1 MMKIRF
7 ADPVKDS
14 AALLEIYRPYI
25 EKTAIT
31 FETAVPDVKDY
42 EKRIADIAA
51 QFPYLV
57 LENGGEIV
65 GYAYAHR
72 QAERAAFDWNAE
84 LSIYLKESF
93 SGRGIGRPLYALL
106 ETLLKMQGY
115 VNFFGVITG
124 SNAGSIAMHEKMG
137 YKKIAVHEK
146 TGFKFGAWHD
156 TVWMHKRL
164 SEGDP
169 REIVRFDAL
178 CADEVRQL
186 IQKTEKKIEEKMKI
200 TLIGMSCCLVGI
212 KKNKKQKML

>member
-57 LENGGEIV
+57 LESGGEII

-72 QAERAAFDWNAE
+72 QAERAAFDWNVE
-84 LSIYLKESF
+84 LSIYLKEGF

-137 YKKIAVHEK
+137 YRKIAVHEK
-146 TGFKFGAWHD
+146 TGWKFDAWHD
-156 TVWMHKRL
+156 TVWMHKRVH
-164 SEGDP
+164 EGAP
-169 REIVRFDAL
+169 EAIVPVHALDAD
-178 CADEVRQL
+178 AVSHAIEE
-186 IQKTEKKIEEKMKI
+186 TEKILLKKVKM
-200 TLIGMSCCLVGI
+200 
-212 KKNKKQKML
+212 

>member
-1 MMKIRF
+1 MMKTRF
-7 ADPVKDS
+7 ADPAKDT
-14 AALLEIYRPYI
+14 AALLAIYRPYI

-31 FETAVPDVKDY
+31 FEKAVPDVKDY
-42 EKRIADIAA
+42 ERRIADIAA

-57 LENGGEIV
+57 LESGGEII

-84 LSIYLKESF
+84 LSIYLKEGF

-137 YKKIAVHEK
+137 YQKIAVHEK
-146 TGFKFGAWHD
+146 TGWKFDVWHD
-156 TVWMHKRL
+156 TVWMHKRVH
-164 SEGDP
+164 EGAP
-169 REIVRFDAL
+169 EAIKPVHALDAD
-178 CADEVRQL
+178 AVSHAIEE
-186 IQKTEKKIEEKMKI
+186 TEKILLKKVKM
-200 TLIGMSCCLVGI
+200 
-212 KKNKKQKML
+212 

>member
-1 MMKIRF
+1 MRITIRQ
-7 ADPVKDS
+7 AQPQRDAEK
-14 AALLEIYRPYI
+14 LLAIYAPYI
-25 EKTAIT
+25 ETTAIT
-31 FETAVPDVKDY
+31 FEKDVPDVKDY
-42 EKRIADIAA
+42 AARIAGIAGA
-51 QFPYLV
+51 FPYLV
-57 LENGGEIV
+57 LEADGEIV

-84 LSIYLKESF
+84 LSIYMRGDMR
-93 SGRGIGRPLYALL
+93 GRGAGAPLYALL
-106 ETLLKMQGY
+106 EQMLLLQGY
-115 VNFFGVITG
+115 VNLYGVITG

-186 IQKTEKKIEEKMKI
+186 IQKTEKKIEEKMN
-200 TLIGMSCCLVGI
+200 M
-212 KKNKKQKML
+212 

>member
-1 MMKIRF
+1 MRITIRQ
-7 ADPVKDS
+7 AQPQRDAEK
-14 AALLEIYRPYI
+14 LLAIYAPYI
-25 EKTAIT
+25 ETTAIT
-31 FETAVPDVKDY
+31 FEKDVPDVKDY
-42 EKRIADIAA
+42 AARIAGIAGA
-51 QFPYLV
+51 FPYLV
-57 LENGGEIV
+57 LEADGEIV

-84 LSIYLKESF
+84 LSIYMRADMR
-93 SGRGIGRPLYALL
+93 GRGAGAPLYALL
-106 ETLLKMQGY
+106 EQMLLLQGY
-115 VNFFGVITG
+115 VNLYGVITG

-186 IQKTEKKIEEKMKI
+186 IQKTEKKIEEKMN
-200 TLIGMSCCLVGI
+200 M
-212 KKNKKQKML
+212 